1 VISEGV
7 NYQDFRKGLLCN
19 GVQLTGFRFM
29 GASQAL
35 ISDNDA
41 CSFNPFPQYFHGK
54 SYQRRKFLLFWCSWI
69 LDLRRS
75 EQVLPKAGTQMEG
88 ILETEVFP

>member
-7 NYQDFRKGLLCN
+7 NYQDIRKGLLCN

-35 ISDNDA
+35 IS
-41 CSFNPFPQYFHGK
+41 FNTYDSTMEAFELYIPLWHGYF
-54 SYQRRKFLLFWCSWI
+54 
-69 LDLRRS
+69 DELR
-75 EQVLPKAGTQMEG
+75 P
-88 ILETEVFP
+88 